1 MTQPPERL
9 TPEAFVAR
17 HEHELR
23 DLIVRS
29 HHAYWLAATTGSEDA
44 SEESARL
51 RAEAKKLYARAVD
64 AERVRGWLAE
74 GAIEDP
80 LVRRQLVLMDLDYRG
95 NAFPTETIDDIARR
109 EAELERTFVSFRAE
123 LDGERVSDNAL
134 RDVLR
139 HERDLD
145 RRRRAWEAS
154 KTIGPRVRDR
164 LIELVR
170 VRNQAAR
177 AAGYRDHYQMGLAL
191 QEQDENH
198 LFDVLEDFRERS
210 EAAYREVLSRI
221 EKAQAARF
229 DVDPDELRPWHWED
243 FFGQE
248 APAFSDLDL
257 DRFFGEEVDQVRMAA
272 EFLNGIGL
280 PADDLLERSDLFE
293 REGKSQ
299 HAFCLDMNR
308 EGDVRILCN
317 LRPTEHWAMVLLH
330 ELGHAVYDKF
340 IPRSIP
346 FLLRTPSHTFSTE
359 AIAMYMGRL
368 TRNPAWLREVAG
380 AEITEEEA
388 ADAREQLRAKM
399 LVNARWMLVMAHFE
413 RALYRNPERDDLNRL
428 WWDLVEEMQGI
439 RRPEGRDEP
448 DWATKIHL
456 SMAPVYYHN
465 YLLGELMASQ
475 LSAHI
480 DREVRGGSNGRSIA
494 GDARVG
500 DYLRERV
507 FGPGAT
513 VDWNRLLVHATGE
526 GLDPRFFVEEFVGGG

>member
-1 MTQPPERL
+1 MTPSAEPL
-9 TPEAFVAR
+9 TPATFVAA
-17 HEHELR
+17 HERELR
-23 DLIVRS
+23 DLVVGS
-29 HHAYWLAATTGSEDA
+29 HHAYWEAATTGSEEA
-44 SEESARL
+44 SEVSARL
-51 RAEAKKLYARAVD
+51 RARAKKLYARRDD
-64 AERVRGWLAE
+64 AGRVRGWLAE
-74 GAIEDP
+74 GAVEDP
-80 LVRRQLVLMDLDYRG
+80 LVRRQLVLMDLEYRG
-95 NAFPTETIDDIARR
+95 NDFSSETIDDISRR

-123 LDGERVSDNAL
+123 LDGEQASDNAL

-139 HERDLD
+139 HERDPG

-154 KTIGPRVRDR
+154 KTIGSRVHDR

-170 VRNQAAR
+170 VRNDAAR

-191 QEQDENH
+191 QEQDEEQ
-198 LFDVLEDFRERS
+198 LFGILSDFKERS
-210 EAAYREVLSRI
+210 ETAYRELLSRI
-221 EKAQAARF
+221 EKAQAERF
-229 DVDPDELRPWHWED
+229 GVDRSELRPWHWED

-248 APAFSDLDL
+248 APSFTDLDL
-257 DRFFGEEVDQVRMAA
+257 DRFFAEGVDQVRLAA

-299 HAFCLDMNR
+299 HAFCLDMDR

-317 LRPTEHWAMVLLH
+317 LRPTEHWTMVLLH

-340 IPRSIP
+340 IPRSLP
-346 FLLRTPSHTFSTE
+346 FLLRTPAHTFSTE

-380 AEITEEEA
+380 AEISEDEA

-413 RALYRNPERDDLNRL
+413 RALYRDPERKDLNRL

-439 RRPEGRDEP
+439 RRPDERDEP
-448 DWATKIHL
+448 DWAAKIHF

-475 LSAHI
+475 LSSHI
-480 DREVRGGSNGRSIA
+480 DREVRGGSDGRSIA

-500 DYLRERV
+500 EYLRERV
-507 FGPGAT
+507 FAPGAT
-513 VDWNRLLVHATGE
+513 LDWNRLLVYATGE
-526 GLDPRFFVEEFVGGG
+526 GLDPRFFVEEFVGND

>member
-1 MTQPPERL
+1 MPHL
-9 TPEAFVAR
+9 AAASFVAS
-17 HEHELR
+17 HERELR
-23 DLIVRS
+23 DLVVRS
-29 HHAYWLAATTGSEDA
+29 HHAYWEAATTGSEEA

-51 RAEAKKLYARAVD
+51 RAEAKKLYARAGD
-64 AERVRGWLAE
+64 AERVRGWLDG
-74 GAIEDP
+74 GAVQDP
-80 LVRRQLVLMDLDYRG
+80 LVRRQLILMGLEYRG
-95 NAFPTETIDDIARR
+95 NAFPSETIDDIARR

-123 LDGERVSDNAL
+123 LDGEQVSDNTL

-139 HERDLD
+139 HERDPD

-154 KTIGPRVRDR
+154 KRIGGRIRDR
-164 LIELVR
+164 LIELVM
-170 VRNQAAR
+170 VRNEAAR

-191 QEQDENH
+191 QEQDEDQ
-198 LFDVLEDFRERS
+198 LFDILADFRERS
-210 EAAYREVLSRI
+210 EEAYREILGKI
-221 EKAQAARF
+221 EEAQVERF
-229 DVDPDELRPWHWED
+229 GVDRSELRPWHWED

-248 APAFSDLDL
+248 APSFSDLDL
-257 DRFFGEEVDQVRMAA
+257 DRFFADGIDQVRLAS

-280 PADDLLERSDLFE
+280 PADNLLERSDLFE

-299 HAFCLDMNR
+299 HAFCLDMDR

-317 LRPTEHWAMVLLH
+317 LRPDEHWTMVLLH

-340 IPRSIP
+340 IPPSLP
-346 FLLRTPSHTFSTE
+346 FLLRTPAHTFSTE

-413 RALYRNPERDDLNRL
+413 RALYRDPEREDLNTL
-428 WWDLVEEMQGI
+428 WWDLVEEMQRI

-448 DWATKIHL
+448 DWAAKIHL

-500 DYLRERV
+500 SYLRERV
-507 FGPGAT
+507 FAPGAT

-526 GLDPRFFVEEFVGGG
+526 GLDPRFFVEEFMGEGARG